1 MMKVDYQFDQMADRR
16 IDHAR
21 KWDQKI
27 IQSKYPGTPKDCI
40 PMWIADMDFPAA
52 PPINEAFMKIAQ
64 NGAYGYTYAYD
75 EFYEA
80 VIHWHKRR
88 HNNQVEKDWI
98 TLSYGTVSTIHYLY
112 QAFCQPNDCVIMNTP
127 VYDPFRYA
135 AEHNGL
141 NVVANSLKIVA
152 GQYEIDY
159 ELLEEQLREKRPRI
173 FLFCSPHNPS
183 GRVWQLA
190 EIEKV
195 AQLCQQYGTI
205 FVCDEVHSEIILS
218 GNFVSALQLPKKYH
232 ENLIVLT
239 SPNKGFNLGG
249 LKTSY
254 SIIPHE
260 PLRRIFRHRLEMN
273 SITSPNL
280 FGVVGIIT
288 AYNECE
294 DWLDAMTAYIREN
307 YRYTQEFIEKNLP
320 DWQLMAMT
328 ASYLPWID
336 ISKTGKTAME
346 IVEPLAKI
354 GGVIIEPGTNYASDG
369 ENFVRLNIGTPK
381 PILVEALNR
390 IKNFVGQ
397 NK

>member
-1 MMKVDYQFDQMADRR
+1 MMKVDYQFDQMADRT

-52 PPINEAFMKIAQ
+52 PEINAAFMKIAQ

-80 VIHWHKRR
+80 VINWHKRR
-88 HNNQVEKDWI
+88 HNNQVKKEWI

-112 QAFCQPNDCVIMNTP
+112 QAFCQPNEAVIMNTP

-135 AEHNGL
+135 AEHNGI
-141 NVVANSLKIVA
+141 NVVANTLKIVN

-159 ELLEEQLREKRPRI
+159 TLLEEQLRTKRPRV

-183 GRVWQLA
+183 GRVWHIE

-195 AQLCQQYGTI
+195 AKLCRQYGTI
-205 FVCDEVHSEIILS
+205 FVSDEVHSEIILT
-218 GNFVSALQLPKKYH
+218 GKFVSALQLPKEYH
-232 ENLIVLT
+232 DNLIVLT

-254 SIIPHE
+254 SIIPNE
-260 PLRRIFRHRLEMN
+260 KLRQVFRHRLEMN

-294 DWLDAMTAYIREN
+294 DWLEAMTDYIREN
-307 YRYTQEFIEKNLP
+307 YRYTKAFIAENLP
-320 DWQLMAMT
+320 GWELMEMS

-336 ISKTGKTAME
+336 ISKTGKTALE
-346 IVEPLAKI
+346 IVEPLAKS

-369 ENFVRLNIGTPK
+369 ENFVRLNIGTPRG
-381 PILVEALNR
+381 ILAEVLER
-390 IKNFVGQ
+390 MKVFVAQ
-397 NK
+397 N